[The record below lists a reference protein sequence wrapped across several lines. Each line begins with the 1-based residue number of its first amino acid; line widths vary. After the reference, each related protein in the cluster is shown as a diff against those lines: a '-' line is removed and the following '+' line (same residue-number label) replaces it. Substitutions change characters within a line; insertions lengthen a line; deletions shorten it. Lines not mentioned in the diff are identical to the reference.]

1 MSEPGF
7 EMNGGRQLELPYFS
21 SDDGNIDPAA
31 FGPPEIPEPEYSD
44 PYEEDD
50 WGDDDEEEYC
60 D

>member
-7 EMNGGRQLELPYFS
+7 EMNGGRQLELPFL
-21 SDDGNIDPAA
+21 
-31 FGPPEIPEPEYSD
+31 GPDEIPEPEYSD